1 MEKKILTTVVTSTV
15 ASRELL
21 LEPYSK
27 KELKRKVTVC
37 DKCLKAS
44 CWQGVYMC
52 NDTCNAGIIEK
63 TIKELKKLK
72 LENSSYWGISI

>member
-1 MEKKILTTVVTSTV
+1 MKSSQKRKLSG
-15 ASRELL
+15 
-21 LEPYSK
+21 K
-27 KELKRKVTVC
+27 KELNCKVTVC

-52 NDTCNAGIIEK
+52 NDTRNAGTVEK

>member
-1 MEKKILTTVVTSTV
+1 MKSSQKRKLSG
-15 ASRELL
+15 
-21 LEPYSK
+21 K
-27 KELKRKVTVC
+27 KELNRKVTVC
-37 DKCLKAS
+37 DKCFKAS

-52 NDTCNAGIIEK
+52 NNSSNAGTMEK

>member
-1 MEKKILTTVVTSTV
+1 MEKKILTTG
-15 ASRELL
+15 
-21 LEPYSK
+21 K
-27 KELKRKVTVC
+27 KKLNRKVTVC

-52 NDTCNAGIIEK
+52 NDTHNAGTVEK